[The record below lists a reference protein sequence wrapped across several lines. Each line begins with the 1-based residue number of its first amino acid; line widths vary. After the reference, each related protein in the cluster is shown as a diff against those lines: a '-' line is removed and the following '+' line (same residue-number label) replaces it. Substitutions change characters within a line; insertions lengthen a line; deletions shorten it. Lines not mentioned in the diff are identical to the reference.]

1 MVPVTNPTAAV
12 QRATQTQTRGSA
24 SSSIPRHTNELI
36 LHMLDG
42 SREIAIGTRNLDIV
56 PTSILSDMNLV
67 DDSGKNEE
75 GELED
80 FEDHMKAQIGNL
92 NTPQP
97 NIL

>member
-1 MVPVTNPTAAV
+1 
-12 QRATQTQTRGSA
+12 
-24 SSSIPRHTNELI
+24 
-36 LHMLDG
+36 MLDG